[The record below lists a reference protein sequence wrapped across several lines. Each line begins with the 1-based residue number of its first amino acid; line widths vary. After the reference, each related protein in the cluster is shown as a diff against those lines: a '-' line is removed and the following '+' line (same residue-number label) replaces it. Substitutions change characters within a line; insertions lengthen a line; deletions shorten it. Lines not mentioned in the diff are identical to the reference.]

1 MKIIRKCYHYQ
12 SNLFFMASRNLLRSV
27 RNSTF
32 FMFAILIPTIIMGL
46 FVFVFGTA
54 IKTGDVDYINY
65 SLPAIWIVAIGFSG
79 MGIAM
84 SVYMDFSSGIIDRF
98 RSMPISRSS
107 ILHGYVLAV
116 LLRSTISCSYL
127 LGLAVLMGFNTSAGL
142 AEFAV
147 IYLLLLLYS
156 MAISWVAV
164 FFGLIAKS
172 AEHADSLGMIL
183 WMLPYISSA
192 FVPTEYMP
200 KVIKIIAE
208 NQPVDPIIKTLRS
221 FILTGKAGSNLTA
234 AMVWCAALFF
244 LFYLLSIRLFNKKTV

>member
-1 MKIIRKCYHYQ
+1 MT
-12 SNLFFMASRNLLRSV
+12 SRNLLRSV

-54 IKTGDVDYINY
+54 IKTGDIKYINY
-65 SLPAIWIVAIGFSG
+65 GLPAIWVVAIGFSG

-116 LLRSTISCSYL
+116 LLRSIVSCSYL
-127 LGLAVLMGFNTSAGL
+127 LGLAALMGFNTTAGL
-142 AEFAV
+142 ADFVV

-156 MAISWVAV
+156 LAISWIAV
-164 FFGLIAKS
+164 FFGLAAKS
-172 AEHADSLGMIL
+172 AEYVDSLGMIL

-192 FVPTEYMP
+192 FVPTDNMP
-200 KVIKIIAE
+200 RIIRAFAE
-208 NQPVDPIIKTLRS
+208 NQPVDPVINTLRS
-221 FILTGKAGSNLTA
+221 LILTGKAGSDLTA
-234 AMVWCAALFF
+234 ALVWCAALFF
-244 LFYLLSIRLFNKKTV
+244 LFYMLSIRLFNKKTV